1 MNTKKIKIPD
11 IIKECTNDILNN
23 IIKQINNNVNDD
35 DDDDDKKMESED
47 YYIEHDYVN
56 ENMEYEIILEDKKD
70 KMFDDDKNCIKK
82 MLKRQ
87 KKVFKILLR

>member
-23 IIKQINNNVNDD
+23 IIKQINNNVNY

-56 ENMEYEIILEDKKD
+56 ENMEYEIILGDKKD